1 MNTTENMREMRG
13 IRKRKRKDL
22 SEIIKPDQFKIPI
35 IKYLLGPDWNWAEI
49 GKTEIEPT
57 ETDKFIYQVGEKINE
72 LKLQDFIK

>member
-1 MNTTENMREMRG
+1 MFRQEIRG
-13 IRKRKRKDL
+13 DRKRKRKDL
-22 SEIIKPDQFKIPI
+22 SEIIKPDQFKTPI
-35 IKYLLGPDWNWAEI
+35 IKYLLGPHWDWADI